1 MTERTLFDI
10 RRTEAF
16 SIPVSPCEITS
27 AGSDR
32 ELLLVAD
39 LPEVGQTAHWFAKVV
54 VMSERSPEQI
64 VDQIRELL
72 DSLYRVDSRRIL
84 ATLIR
89 LLGDF
94 DLAEE
99 AMHEAFAAALSLWPG
114 SGVPGNPRP
123 WLISTARFKAIDTL
137 RRRARF
143 DASQGELVRYLE
155 AQSSSPA
162 ESNEEGSLEDDGLED
177 DRLRLIFT
185 CCHPSLAPEARVA
198 LTLREVCGLTTE
210 EIAKA
215 FLTTPRTLA
224 QRIVRAKAKI
234 RDTPIRYEVPSPQE
248 LPDRLGAVL
257 QVVYLVFNEGYSAAA
272 GAEVTRAELTGEA
285 IRLGRLL
292 TDLQPEPEVIGLLS
306 LMLLQESRR
315 AARTSPTGEL
325 ILLENQNRSLWNRR
339 QIAEG
344 VALLEKALKSRRFGP
359 YTLQAGIAAVH
370 AKAESVAATDWGQ
383 IVALYDQLVRI
394 QPSPVVQL
402 NRAVAIAMRDGP
414 EAGLTHIDAVLE
426 DGELENY
433 YLAHSARADMCR
445 RLGRTAEARSS
456 YEKALALTQQEPE
469 RQFLQERIRQLK

>member
-1 MTERTLFDI
+1 
-10 RRTEAF
+10 
-16 SIPVSPCEITS
+16 
-27 AGSDR
+27 
-32 ELLLVAD
+32 
-39 LPEVGQTAHWFAKVV
+39 
-54 VMSERSPEQI
+54 MSERSTE
-64 VDQIRELL
+64 QIRELL
-72 DSLYRVDSRRIL
+72 DSLYRVDSGRIL

-99 AMHEAFAAALSLWPG
+99 AMHEAFAAALSLWPR

-143 DASQGELVRYLE
+143 DASQDELVRYLE
-155 AQSSSPA
+155 AQWNSA
-162 ESNEEGSLEDDGLED
+162 ERSNEEDSLED

-185 CCHPSLAPEARVA
+185 CCHPSQAPEAHVA

-215 FLTTPRTLA
+215 FLITPRTLA

-234 RDTPIRYEVPSPQE
+234 RETRIPYEVPTPQE
-248 LPDRLGAVL
+248 LPERLGAVL
-257 QVVYLVFNEGYSAAA
+257 QVIYLVFNEGYSAAT

-292 TDLQPEPEVIGLLS
+292 AELQPEPEGVNPEIMGLLS
-306 LMLLQESRR
+306 LMLLQESRH
-315 AARTSPTGEL
+315 AARTSRTGEL
-325 ILLENQNRSLWNRR
+325 ILLENQDRSLWNRE

-344 VALLEKALKSRRFGP
+344 VALLEKALKSRRFGA
-359 YTLQAGIAAVH
+359 YTLQAAIAAVH
-370 AKAESVAATDWGQ
+370 AEAESVAATDWRQ
-383 IVALYDQLVRI
+383 IVALYDRLVRI

-414 EAGLTHIDAVLE
+414 EAGLTLIDAVLE
-426 DGELENY
+426 HGELANY
-433 YLAHSARADMCR
+433 YLAHSARAAMYR
-445 RLGRTAEARSS
+445 RLRRTVEARSS

-469 RQFLQERIRQLK
+469 RQILQGRIRQLK

>member
-1 MTERTLFDI
+1 M
-10 RRTEAF
+10 A
-16 SIPVSPCEITS
+16 
-27 AGSDR
+27 DR
-32 ELLLVAD
+32 VL
-39 LPEVGQTAHWFAKVV
+39 
-54 VMSERSPEQI
+54 SERVPSQTSSGEINEP
-64 VDQIRELL
+64 IRELL
-72 DSLYRVDSRRIL
+72 DSLYRADSGRIL

-99 AMHEAFAAALSLWPG
+99 AMHEAFAAALSVWPR
-114 SGVPGNPRP
+114 SGVPDNPRP

-137 RRRARF
+137 RRRTRF
-143 DASQGELVRYLE
+143 DASQDDLVRYLD
-155 AQSSSPA
+155 AQSSS
-162 ESNEEGSLEDDGLED
+162 EEGSNQNEEDSLED

-185 CCHPSLAPEARVA
+185 CCHPLLPPEAQVA

-234 RDTPIRYEVPSPQE
+234 RETPIPYEVPSPQE
-248 LPDRLGAVL
+248 LPERLGAVL
-257 QVVYLVFNEGYSAAA
+257 HVIYLVFNEGYSAAA

-292 TDLQPEPEVIGLLS
+292 AELEPEPEGVFPEILGLLA

-315 AARTSPTGEL
+315 AARTSASGEL
-325 ILLENQNRSLWNRR
+325 ILLEHQDRSRWNRE

-344 VALLEKALKSRRFGP
+344 VALLQKALESGRFGP
-359 YTLQAGIAAVH
+359 YTLQAAIAAVH
-370 AKAESVAATDWGQ
+370 AEAESVAATDWRQ
-383 IVALYDQLVRI
+383 IATLYDRLLRI

-402 NRAVAIAMRDGP
+402 NRAVAIAMCEGP
-414 EAGLTHIDAVLE
+414 EAGLAQIDAVLE
-426 DGELENY
+426 QGELANY
-433 YLAHSARADMCR
+433 YLAHSARADMYR
-445 RLGRTAEARSS
+445 RLGRTAEARAS

-469 RQFLQERIRQLK
+469 RQFLTRRLEELK